1 MAGTFLGKYDTTAAN
16 NSATGTSSVS
26 VAEGMLPSNI
36 NNAFRDVMADI
47 RQHYNNA
54 EWIEYGDGAGT
65 YSPAYASS
73 TSFRIDG
80 SNVSSVYHI
89 GRRVKVTASTPG
101 TIYGTITGVAFSG
114 NTTVT
119 VAWDSGSLSDEAIT
133 SVFIGV
139 LSKTNNS
146 IPTGIDATKLADG
159 TISNTELQYLNGVS
173 SAIQTQLDAKQ
184 ATITGS
190 ATTIDT
196 ESLTANRAVIS
207 NGSQKIAVSDVTSTE
222 LGYLDGVSSAIQT
235 QIDTKAT
242 TSYVNDAVAGLRTR
256 IVVEAA
262 TTANIDLSADLQNG
276 DTIDGV
282 TLATGDEV
290 LVKNQ
295 STESQNGI
303 YTVVSSGTANRSTE
317 YDSIDE
323 LSGQMVIV
331 NQGSANDNKFFLCS
345 TNSNASLG
353 SDSIT
358 FTQVTPQ
365 NSGTVTSIA
374 TGTGIDGGTIT
385 STGTLSIDSTVA
397 TLTGTQ
403 TFTNKTLTSPKIGTS
418 VLDTN
423 GNELL
428 KLTATGSAVNEL
440 TYANAATGNKPTF
453 TASGGDTN
461 IGVSIQPK
469 GSGTVTIDNLTFP
482 AADGSANQILTTN
495 GSGVLS
501 FVDNSGGTAWQSAV
515 KTANFTAVAGEGYFI
530 NTAGGDFEVDLPGS
544 PSVGDEIEFIDFGR
558 TFTAEPL
565 TLDQGSNKFQSQVAS
580 TKKPE
585 FNVSGQSIRI
595 VYSGST
601 QGWIPTTDDDVAYK
615 TNPSITVD
623 FLCIAGGGG
632 GGFDKGGGGGAG
644 GYRNSFGSESSGGGG
659 SSESTL
665 GLTSGVQYTIT
676 VGGGG
681 AGGQSGSQKGATG
694 SNSVIS
700 GTGIT
705 TVTSLGGGGGGTG
718 ASSNEVGVAGG
729 SGGGSSTNTSPAGA
743 GTSNQGFAGGNGGTS
758 PSSSG
763 GGGGAGEAG
772 NTDGQAHGGDGLA
785 SSITGS
791 AVTRGGGGGG
801 NIDGGGSG
809 RAGDGG
815 GGNGAGTSPGSQGS
829 AATANTGGGG
839 GGGTGNDPQV
849 GLSGGS
855 GVVILSMADGDYTG
869 TTSGS
874 PTVQTG
880 VSGKTVLTFNSDGSY
895 TA

>member
-295 STESQNGI
+295 STGSQNGI

-331 NQGSANDNKFFLCS
+331 NQGTANDNKFFLCS

-428 KLTATGSAVNEL
+428 KLTATSSAVNEL

-501 FVDNSGGTAWQSAV
+501 FVDNSGGTAWQSAI
-515 KTANFTAVAGEGYFI
+515 KTANFTAAAGEGYFI
-530 NTAGGDFEVDLPGS
+530 NTAGGAFEVDLPGS
-544 PSVGDEIEFIDFGR
+544 PSVGDEIEFVDFTR
-558 TFTAEPL
+558 NFATANL
-565 TLDQGSNKFQSQVAS
+565 TLDQGSLKFQSQVAS
-580 TKKPE
+580 AKKPV
-585 FNVSGQSIRI
+585 FATNGQSIRI

-601 QGWIPTTDDDVAYK
+601 QGWIPTTDDDVDYL
-615 TNPSITVD
+615 TNPSVTVD
-623 FLCIAGGGG
+623 FLCVAGGGG
-632 GGFDKGGGGGAG
+632 GGSDRGGGGGAG
-644 GYRNSFGSESSGGGG
+644 GYRNSFSSETSGGGG
-659 SSESTL
+659 SSETAL
-665 GLTSGVQYTIT
+665 ALTIGVQYTIT

-681 AGGQSGSQKGATG
+681 AAAGVSPATKGTSGSDSSIA
-694 SNSVIS
+694 

-705 TVTSLGGGGGGTG
+705 TVTSVGGGGGGSGFGSPLDTG
-718 ASSNEVGVAGG
+718 LNGG
-729 SGGGSSTNTSPAGA
+729 SGGGGAGNSA
-743 GTSNQGFAGGNGGTS
+743 PGSGTSNQGFNGGPANPT
-758 PSSSG
+758 SSG
-763 GGGGAGEAG
+763 GGGAAEAG
-772 NTDGQAHGGDGLA
+772 GADGAAFGGDGLS

-791 AVTRGGGGGG
+791 GVFRGGGGGS
-801 NIDGGGSG
+801 NRDGTSGGTG
-809 RAGDGG
+809 GDGG
-815 GGNGAGTSPGSQGS
+815 GGNGGKTNPGGS
-829 AATANTGGGG
+829 AQSATANTGGGG
-839 GGGTGNDPQV
+839 GGGGGNSPQRD
-849 GLSGGS
+849 GATGGS
-855 GVVILSMADGDYTG
+855 GVVILRVAASSYPG

-874 PTVQTG
+874 PTVSDDG
-880 VSGKTVLTFNSDGSY
+880 SDKVLVYNSSGSY